1 MLAASILIFSTDWG
15 QGQWL
20 KIRVWAGNAVNLVSS
35 LISFELRFLIY
46 KTTGVLG
53 SDRSIRGAL
62 KYSKSITFSDREDAT
77 AK

>member
-20 KIRVWAGNAVNLVSS
+20 KIRGNAVNLVSS

-53 SDRSIRGAL
+53 SDRSVRGAL